1 MCVEL
6 LFDTAPHLVSSRL
19 DGACHVINTARCLSS
34 FSIPSTQ
41 LVSLGEQLHH
51 PLKYASSHF
60 ILCETAAIIRGR
72 PLSLLVGLVPGPA
85 CLSSKSPTE
94 RESQVAPY
102 WIVDGGNLLHEALL
116 CTSHLSTNRLTRE
129 ASIRCSSIP
138 IIDCCIRI
146 GMLIFSV

>member
-6 LFDTAPHLVSSRL
+6 LFDAASHLVSSEDL
-19 DGACHVINTARCLSS
+19 TAGVYIGSACRVIDTARCLSL

-60 ILCETAAIIRGR
+60 ILCETAAIIQGW
-72 PLSLLVGLVPGPA
+72 PLSLLVGLVPGRA

-94 RESQVAPY
+94 RESQVAPS
-102 WIVDGGNLLHEALL
+102 LLD
-116 CTSHLSTNRLTRE
+116 S
-129 ASIRCSSIP
+129 
-138 IIDCCIRI
+138 
-146 GMLIFSV
+146 